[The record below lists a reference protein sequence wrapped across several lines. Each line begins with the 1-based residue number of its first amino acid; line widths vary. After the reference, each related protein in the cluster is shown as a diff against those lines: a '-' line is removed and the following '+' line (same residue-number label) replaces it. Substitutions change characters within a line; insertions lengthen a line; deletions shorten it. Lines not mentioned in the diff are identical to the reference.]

1 MMFGVTVVVP
11 SWNRRDL
18 MDRLLEQL
26 RAQTHP
32 IIEVIVVD
40 NGSRDGSADAAR
52 EHGARVIEMGRNAGF
67 TGAVNR
73 GIEETRT
80 DLVAI
85 VNNDVDIEA
94 DWLERLVGAIADPRI
109 WFATGKLLTGSQ
121 PEALDGT
128 FDALCRGGCAW
139 RAGHGSQ
146 DGPMWSLERTISFA
160 SFTATLFR
168 TELFRKVGMLDER
181 FKSYLEDVDFGLR
194 CARCGYSGL
203 YVPNAVAHHQGSATL
218 GKWHKNIVRLMA
230 RNQVL
235 LVAKHY
241 PARYLLRYG
250 WPILVAQTLW
260 GLLALAH
267 GRPVSFL
274 RGKIEG
280 LALFPLVRYD
290 AARNG
295 GWPHGLSRVIEQS
308 ESEIYTLQRRAGFDL
323 YWRLY
328 FLLTSLT

>member
-1 MMFGVTVVVP
+1 MFGVTAVVP

-18 MDRLLEQL
+18 IDRLLGQL

-32 IIEVIVVD
+32 IAEVIVVD
-40 NGSRDGSADAAR
+40 NGSRDGSAEAAR

-73 GIEETRT
+73 GIEESRT
-80 DLVAI
+80 DLVAV
-85 VNNDVDIEA
+85 VNNDVDIEP
-94 DWLERLVGAIADPRI
+94 DWLERLVGAMADPGI
-109 WFATGKLLTGSQ
+109 WFATGKLLSGSQ

-128 FDALCRGGCAW
+128 FDTLSRGGCAW
-139 RAGHGSQ
+139 RAGHGSK
-146 DGPMWSLERTISFA
+146 DGPLWSLERRISFA

-168 TELFRKVGMLDER
+168 TELFGKVGLLDER

-194 CARCGYSGL
+194 CAGYGYFGL
-203 YVPNAVAHHQGSATL
+203 YVPDAVARHQGSATL

-235 LVAKHY
+235 LIAKHY
-241 PARYLLRYG
+241 PARYLFRYG
-250 WPILVAQTLW
+250 WPIFVAQTLW
-260 GLLALAH
+260 GLVAAAH

-280 LALFPLVRYD
+280 LALFPSVRYH

-295 GWPHGLSRVIEQS
+295 GWPHGLSRIIEQS
-308 ESEIYTLQRRAGFDL
+308 ESEIYTLQRRTGFDL

-328 FLLTSLT
+328 FMLTSLP